1 MRKAETVR
9 RLEHHAARR
18 ANISRFEIAPVLAI
32 REIGEADALGLEL
45 DPRLDVHVRDR
56 EGAVVND
63 ALCDRPAALAAIG
76 LMNDVDD
83 RARVLGALDAIA
95 VPIAFL
101 ADLLDRKSTRLNSSH

>member
-1 MRKAETVR
+1 MRR
-9 RLEHHAARR
+9 RPPRSTRTDTLFPYTTLFRSHHAARR

-83 RARVLGALDAIA
+83 RARVLEIGRAH
-95 VPIAFL
+95 V
-101 ADLLDRKSTRLNSSH
+101 